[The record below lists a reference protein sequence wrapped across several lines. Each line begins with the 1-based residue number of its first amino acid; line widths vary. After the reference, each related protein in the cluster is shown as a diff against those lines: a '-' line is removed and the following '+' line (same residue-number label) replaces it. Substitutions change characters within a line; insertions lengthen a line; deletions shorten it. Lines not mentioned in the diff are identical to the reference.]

1 MNYQQTL
8 NFMFEKLPMY
18 QRIGA
23 AAYKSDLKNTLD
35 LCSLLGN
42 PEKDFL
48 SIHIGGTNGKGS
60 TSNMIASVLQE
71 AGYKTGLYTSPHLK
85 TFRERIRVNGKMI
98 SEQEV
103 TDFINNHKEQI
114 EAMYLSFF

>member
-35 LCSLLGN
+35 LCNLLGN
-42 PEKDFL
+42 PEKDFCAE
-48 SIHIGGTNGKGS
+48 H
-60 TSNMIASVLQE
+60 
-71 AGYKTGLYTSPHLK
+71 
-85 TFRERIRVNGKMI
+85 RIQG
-98 SEQEV
+98 
-103 TDFINNHKEQI
+103 D
-114 EAMYLSFF
+114 SFSWDRIPNRS